1 MQKVEYTAIALTLL
15 KWASEKQDVF
25 NKSTGPR
32 AIQLPRATRFFQ
44 PYGSLVFA
52 LAAAQPLSEM

>member
-32 AIQLPRATRFFQ
+32 AIQLRALRVSFS
-44 PYGSLVFA
+44 PMVASYL
-52 LAAAQPLSEM
+52 L